1 MFLFRMQT
9 DRFGCHCTG
18 RLVFRMASCFP
29 KAIQV
34 HHSPNC
40 SWMKR
45 MSLSHP
51 ATVGEYGEG
60 YIRVGLLEDEGR
72 LEEAVRR
79 IKKLNLF
86 S

>member
-1 MFLFRMQT
+1 MSLHRPPHFSLGFL
-9 DRFGCHCTG
+9 
-18 RLVFRMASCFP
+18 FP

-40 SWMKR
+40 Y
-45 MSLSHP
+45 LDEADVAVAP
-51 ATVGEYGEG
+51 GNGFGEYGEG

-72 LEEAVRR
+72 LEEAVKR
-79 IKKLNLF
+79 IEKLNLF